1 MFPSPTGHP
10 CNPLIFL
17 SRKTI
22 MSRESD
28 VPQRFARCILKTRW
42 STLSA
47 LLVLAG
53 LLALVLYSIHS
64 FQSTRACACPAPLVW
79 DFQRNQAFVQRSQ
92 DEFSLKNV
100 TITSQEFHF
109 FYAYTFSHPGFPS
122 VTTTSHLE
130 GSSAIPLQL
139 ETRILETRIQPLGVL
154 GNVNIGV
161 IHARLINR
169 PHQIIELHIT
179 PPGESTRLWKLA
191 PLKQMIDEPHPGGST
206 YGFEDLSHIGIPTI
220 AFYGPVMMEQVA
232 YFNLVQPVHATSQPA
247 HIFLRMDHPLL
258 VSLITQE
265 QYLAIAGPENYQQ

>member
-1 MFPSPTGHP
+1 
-10 CNPLIFL
+10 
-17 SRKTI
+17 
-22 MSRESD
+22 
-28 VPQRFARCILKTRW
+28 LKTRW
-42 STLSA
+42 ITLSA
-47 LLVLAG
+47 LLFLAG
-53 LLALVLYSIHS
+53 LLAYVLYSINS
-64 FQSTRACACPAPLVW
+64 FRSSRVCACPAPQVW
-79 DFQRNQAFVQRSQ
+79 SFQRNQAFIQHSQ

-122 VTTTSHLE
+122 ITTTSKLE
-130 GSSAIPLQL
+130 GSSAVPLQL
-139 ETRILETRIQPLGVL
+139 ETRVQPLGVL

-161 IHARLINR
+161 IHAQLINIS
-169 PHQIIELHIT
+169 HQIIELHIT
-179 PPGESTRLWKLA
+179 PPGESTLLWKLA
-191 PLKQMIDEPHPGGST
+191 LLKQLIDEPHSGNST

-232 YFNLVQPVHATSQPA
+232 YFRLVEPAQSTNQPA